1 MSNKIIKKT
10 IEKEYQYGF
19 VTDIEQEKFPPGLN
33 ENIVRLISQKKNEPT
48 WLCEWRLKAYKH
60 WLTMDE
66 PNWAKVDYPEIDFN
80 KISYFAAPKK
90 KLNSL

>member
-33 ENIVRLISQKKNEPT
+33 ENIVRLISKKKNEQ
-48 WLCEWRLKAYKH
+48 LR
-60 WLTMDE
+60 
-66 PNWAKVDYPEIDFN
+66 
-80 KISYFAAPKK
+80 
-90 KLNSL
+90 